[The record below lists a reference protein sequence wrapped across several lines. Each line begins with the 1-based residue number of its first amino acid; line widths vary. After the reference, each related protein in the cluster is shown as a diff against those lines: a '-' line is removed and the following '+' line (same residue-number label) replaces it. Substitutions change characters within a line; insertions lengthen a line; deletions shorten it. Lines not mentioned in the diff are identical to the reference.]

1 MLTLRTRQVECLDA
15 ILAAHG
21 EGIHQQLVVQATGT
35 GKAVLIANIQRKMR
49 HLLSGKVLVFVHT
62 DELVKQLV
70 NTCEQWNPE
79 LKIGREQAE
88 HYADTDCDIVV
99 ACVASIGR
107 EGAQRLL
114 RFGEFDIII
123 CDEAHHSIASTY
135 LNTFEM
141 TGVLKPETRK
151 LLVGFTATPKRKNLT
166 RAQKK
171 ALTVLD
177 DEELLSLKS
186 VYKKIVYTYT
196 IRKAIREG
204 WLVPLRGFR
213 LKTSTDLS
221 EVKTTAGDYAQ
232 DELSLAVNT
241 PQRNQ
246 QIVKFWL
253 DNAERRTTIE
263 FTVDIQHAK
272 DAAAEFRRAG
282 IKAEAVWG
290 THPERGDSF
299 VCPVCDYHLDA
310 EAEGNSKMLGKK
322 CNRPKSECEGIFRF
336 KVGIINRF
344 KANEIEVLCNCGVL
358 IEGFDAWNVMAI
370 LDAAPTK
377 SSSKYTQKIGRGTR
391 LEAGTGNLLEALK
404 AGIALRKK
412 DCYVLDVVDNNKRC
426 SLVTLPSLVGLNPDF
441 ELRGESVTAAIDK
454 VEEIQE
460 KYPSVDFTAL
470 TDLSKV
476 KAYVESLDLFAEPY
490 TEEVKEFSELTWM
503 QTADG
508 AYVLAVPEERS
519 VTEAKQYWNFKHEKL
534 HITPNELDEYELSI
548 TTTETERALGTF
560 NTLQEAFVTADEVV
574 RRCRPNRVKL
584 MQRHA
589 GWHDATASNASK
601 KYLKKLVGKKPFI
614 YCTCP
619 VSSTCSGVPG
629 TVCQTCNLQ
638 QLTAGQAALAINKY
652 KAKGTK

>member
-1 MLTLRTRQVECLDA
+1 M
-15 ILAAHG
+15 
-21 EGIHQQLVVQATGT
+21 ATGC
-35 GKAVLIANIQRKMR
+35 GKAVIIANIQRKMR
-49 HLLSGKVLVFVHT
+49 HLLPGKVLVFVHT

-70 NTCEQWNPE
+70 KTCENWNPE
-79 LKIGREQAE
+79 LKIGREQAS

-141 TGVLKPETRK
+141 TGVLKSESKK
-151 LLVGFTATPKRKNLT
+151 LLVGFTATPKRKNLS

-213 LKTSTDLS
+213 LKTSVDLS
-221 EVKTTAGDYAQ
+221 GIKSTAGDYAQ

-241 PQRNQ
+241 PQRNMQ
-246 QIVKFWL
+246 VVKFWL
-253 DNAERRTTIE
+253 DNAERRTTIA

-272 DAAAEFRRAG
+272 DSAEQFKRAG
-282 IKAEAVWG
+282 VKAEAIWG
-290 THPERGDSF
+290 TDPDR
-299 VCPVCDYHLDA
+299 
-310 EAEGNSKMLGKK
+310 EGKL
-322 CNRPKSECEGIFRF
+322 E
-336 KVGIINRF
+336 RF

-358 IEGFDAWNVMAI
+358 IEGFDAWNVMCI
-370 LDAAPTK
+370 LDTAPTK

-391 LEAGTGNLLEALK
+391 LEENTGNLLEALK

-441 ELRGESVTAAIDK
+441 ELHGGSVTEAIDK
-454 VEEIQE
+454 VEEMQE
-460 KYPSVDFTAL
+460 KFPGIDFAAL
-470 TDLSKV
+470 TDLSGV

-490 TEEVKEFSELTWM
+490 TEEVKEFSELMWM
-503 QTADG
+503 QTQDG

-519 VTEAKQYWNFKHEKL
+519 VTEAKQYWNYKHEKL

-548 TTTETERALGTF
+548 TTTETDRTLGVF
-560 NTLQEAFVTADEVV
+560 NSLKEAFVTADEVV
-574 RRCRPNRVKL
+574 HRCRPSRVKI

-601 KYLKKLVGKKPFI
+601 KYLKGLVGKKPFI
-614 YCTCP
+614 YCVCP
-619 VSSTCSGVPG
+619 VGPKCSGVPG
-629 TVCQTCNLQ
+629 AICQTCSKQ
-638 QLTAGQAALAINKY
+638 QLTAGQAALCINKF
-652 KAKGTK
+652 KVKGKK

>member
-1 MLTLRTRQVECLDA
+1 MLTLRQRQIECLDA
-15 ILAAHG
+15 ILAAYG
-21 EGIHQQLVVQATGT
+21 EGIRQQLVVQATGT
-35 GKAVLIANIQRKMR
+35 GKAVIIANIQCKMR
-49 HLLSGKVLVFVHT
+49 HLLPGKVLVFVHT

-70 NTCEQWNPE
+70 KTCENWNPE
-79 LKIGREQAE
+79 LKIGREQAQ

-141 TGVLKPETRK
+141 TGVLKPESRK

-177 DEELLSLKS
+177 DGELLSLKS

-196 IRKAIREG
+196 IRKAIKEG

-213 LKTSTDLS
+213 LKTSVDLS
-221 EVKTTAGDYAQ
+221 GIKTTAGDYAQ

-241 PQRNQ
+241 PQRNMQ
-246 QIVKFWL
+246 VVKFWL
-253 DNAERRTTIE
+253 DNAERRTTIA

-272 DAAAEFRRAG
+272 DSAEQFKRAG
-282 IKAEAVWG
+282 VKAEAIWG
-290 THPERGDSF
+290 TDPDREAKLER
-299 VCPVCDYHLDA
+299 L
-310 EAEGNSKMLGKK
+310 
-322 CNRPKSECEGIFRF
+322 R
-336 KVGIINRF
+336 
-344 KANEIEVLCNCGVL
+344 ANEIEVLCNCGVL
-358 IEGFDAWNVMAI
+358 IEGFDAWNVMCI
-370 LDAAPTK
+370 LDIAPTQ

-391 LEAGTGNLLEALK
+391 LEEGTGNLLEALK
-404 AGIALRKK
+404 AGSTLRKK

-441 ELRGESVTAAIDK
+441 ELHGESVTDAIDK
-454 VEEIQE
+454 VEAMQE
-460 KYPSVDFTAL
+460 KYPGIDFTAL
-470 TDLSKV
+470 TDLSGV
-476 KAYVESLDLFAEPY
+476 TAYVESLDLFAEPY
-490 TEEVKEFSELTWM
+490 TEEVREFSELMWM
-503 QTADG
+503 QTQDG

-519 VTEAKQYWNFKHEKL
+519 VTEAKQYWNYKHEKL

-548 TTTETERALGTF
+548 ATTETDRTLGTF
-560 NTLQEAFVTADEVV
+560 NSLKEAFVTADEVV
-574 RRCRPNRVKL
+574 RRCRPGRVKL

-601 KYLKKLVGKKPFI
+601 KYLKKLVGKSPFI
-614 YCTCP
+614 YCVCP
-619 VSSTCSGVPG
+619 VGPKCSGVAG
-629 TVCQTCNLQ
+629 ALCQMCSKQ
-638 QLTAGQAALAINKY
+638 QLTAGQAALCINKF
-652 KAKGTK
+652 KVKGKK

>member
-1 MLTLRTRQVECLDA
+1 MLTLRQRQNECLDA
-15 ILAAHG
+15 ILAAYG

-49 HLLSGKVLVFVHT
+49 HLLPGKVLVFVHT

-70 NTCEQWNPE
+70 KTCQDWNPE
-79 LKIGREQAE
+79 LKIGREQAG

-107 EGAQRLL
+107 EGAQRLT

-151 LLVGFTATPKRKNLT
+151 ILVGFTATPKRKNLT

-177 DEELLSLKS
+177 DEQLLSLKS

-213 LKTSTDLS
+213 LKTTIDLS
-221 EVKTTAGDYAQ
+221 EIKSTAGDYAQ
-232 DELSLAVNT
+232 DELSLAVNV
-241 PQRNQ
+241 PQRNMQ
-246 QIVKFWL
+246 VVKFWL
-253 DNAERRTTIE
+253 DNAERRTTIA

-272 DAAAEFRRAG
+272 DMAEAFRRAG
-282 IKAEAVWG
+282 VKAEAIWG
-290 THPERGDSF
+290 LDPDREER
-299 VCPVCDYHLDA
+299 L
-310 EAEGNSKMLGKK
+310 
-322 CNRPKSECEGIFRF
+322 
-336 KVGIINRF
+336 NRF

-391 LEAGTGNLLEALK
+391 LEEGTGNLLEALL

-412 DCYVLDVVDNNKRC
+412 DCYILDVVDNNKRC
-426 SLVTLPSLVGLNPDF
+426 NLVTLPSLVGLNPDF
-441 ELRGESVTAAIDK
+441 ELRGGSVTDTIDK
-454 VEEIQE
+454 VEAIQE
-460 KYPSVDFTAL
+460 KYPGIDFTAL
-470 TDLSKV
+470 TDLSGV

-519 VTEAKQYWNFKHEKL
+519 VTEAKQYWNYKHEKL
-534 HITPNELDEYELSI
+534 LITPNELDEYELTI
-548 TTTETERALGTF
+548 TTVQTERALGTF
-560 NTLQEAFVTADEVV
+560 NSLKEAFVTADEVIH
-574 RRCRPNRVKL
+574 RCRPNRVKL

-601 KYLKKLVGKKPFI
+601 KYLKGLVGKKPFI
-614 YCTCP
+614 YCVCP
-619 VSSTCSGVPG
+619 VGPKCSGVPG
-629 TVCQTCNLQ
+629 SLCQICSKQ
-638 QLTAGQAALAINKY
+638 QLTAGQAALAITKF
-652 KAKGTK
+652 KVKGK